1 MSSKPE
7 VGRTSRSAAGLPA
20 GWPARTPAADQEVRR
35 TILLVSLVFCA
46 VANAP
51 TLTRK
56 IDLPKDS
63 PVSVV
68 SSDWGDSNATV
79 RGGAYFVDVH
89 AGLTLRNSGQRRIRG
104 ITLAVLAQE
113 VTPGGK
119 GAGSQPSLDVAPG
132 DTFSLRIDM
141 PLLRPL
147 GGGQAGPAAG
157 GRPGGGLFHAP
168 QFLWPAKRHPHSTLT
183 VGEPVGR
190 PRPGN

>member
-1 MSSKPE
+1 MCNRSHGVLVAMTALCGA
-7 VGRTSRSAAGLPA
+7 VGA
-20 GWPARTPAADQEVRR
+20 Q
-35 TILLVSLVFCA
+35 
-46 VANAP
+46 

-119 GAGSQPSLDVAPG
+119 GAVSQPSLDVAPG
-132 DTFSLRIDM
+132 DTF
-141 PLLRPL
+141 
-147 GGGQAGPAAG
+147 
-157 GRPGGGLFHAP
+157 
-168 QFLWPAKRHPHSTLT
+168 
-183 VGEPVGR
+183 
-190 PRPGN
+190 

>member
-147 GGGQAGPAAG
+147 GGAQGGPAVEVRLDG
-157 GRPGGGLFHAP
+157 VLFDDLTFYGP
-168 QFLWPAKRHPHSTLT
+168 DKLHSQRTLT
-183 VGEPVGR
+183 VWELEAR
-190 PRPGN
+190 RDR